1 MDPVKEEDHKRN
13 ELPSSWSVQQTTS
26 PMTLA
31 PSIELSRPGDRPTFL
46 STNQLDGPSYR
57 PTPEISNDLDQ
68 QLQITSSDDTED
80 DEDSF
85 GEPSESSVEDET
97 TEAPPFGLPTAGLAT
112 GLCYDERMRFHS
124 EVSAPSGEAVHPE
137 DPRRIWYIFKELCDA
152 GLVHDGSRKFRPLV
166 PKPLK
171 RINARMVEKSEVL
184 LVHTLEH
191 WKFLEQTA
199 RMGSSVYDGD

>member
-1 MDPVKEEDHKRN
+1 MDSAQEEDHKRN
-13 ELPSSWSVQQTTS
+13 ELPASWSVQQTS
-26 PMTLA
+26 SAMTLA
-31 PSIELSRPGDRPTFL
+31 PAIELSRPGDRPTSLFR
-46 STNQLDGPSYR
+46 NQFDGPSYR
-57 PTPEISNDLDQ
+57 PTPEISNGFDQ
-68 QLQITSSDDTED
+68 QLQITSSDETDD
-80 DEDSF
+80 DEDSY

-97 TEAPPFGLPTAGLAT
+97 TEAPPFGLPTADLAT

-184 LVHTLEH
+184 LVHTQEH
-191 WKFLEQTA
+191 WNFLEKTA
-199 RMGSSVYDGD
+199 RMVTSG